1 MKYLIS
7 ACLAGKKCNYKGEA
21 NVVKKLKELY
31 LKGDAILVC
40 PEVLGGLKTPR
51 KAAEVLTF
59 QEKLTVKTIS
69 GKDVTEAFIIG
80 AGKAL
85 KVAKENKITT
95 AILKARSPSCGCS
108 QIYDGTFSKKIVN
121 RDGITAALLK
131 LNGIKVI
138 TEEEIMHKLKKLS
151 DNEE

>member
-1 MKYLIS
+1 MNP
-7 ACLAGKKCNYKGEA
+7 LAYS
-21 NVVKKLKELY
+21 
-31 LKGDAILVC
+31 DAERAAVYRAIAERRDMRHFLPDPVC

-51 KAAEVLTF
+51 EAAEVLTF
-59 QEKLTVKTIS
+59 QEKLTVKTVS

>member
-7 ACLAGKKCNYKGEA
+7 ACLAGKKCNYKGED

-51 KAAEVLTF
+51 EAAEILTF
-59 QEKLTVKTIS
+59 QEKLTVKTVS

-138 TEEEIMHKLKKLS
+138 TEEEIIHKVKKSS

>member
-51 KAAEVLTF
+51 EAAEILTF
-59 QEKLTVKTIS
+59 QEKLTVKTVS
-69 GKDVTEAFIIG
+69 GKDVTEAFILG

-108 QIYDGTFSKKIVN
+108 QIYDGKKKKKIVN

-138 TEEEIMHKLKKLS
+138 TEEEIMYKLKNSS

>member
-1 MKYLIS
+1 MK
-7 ACLAGKKCNYKGEA
+7 
-21 NVVKKLKELY
+21 
-31 LKGDAILVC
+31 
-40 PEVLGGLKTPR
+40 
-51 KAAEVLTF
+51 
-59 QEKLTVKTIS
+59 TVS